1 MAIKNYDKQEF
12 VKKLNTIVFPS
23 QPIISIEHLHGRQNE
38 LGRIEKALSLT
49 GRHAFIFGDR
59 GVGKSSLA
67 ASAANQIQSTDSDYI
82 DISCSPNSTLS
93 SIVANISYQ
102 SLKNRHIK
110 EQTHKKKSSLDFK
123 FLKIEQEDSFSL
135 SSLTDKVNCLID
147 AVEILKEVSHI
158 HSNNSVVVMDEFD
171 RISSAE
177 ERNAF
182 ADLLKHLGDKRVNI
196 KFIITG
202 IATSL
207 DELLGAHQSA
217 YRQFET
223 IELPRLGWEARWD
236 IALTACN
243 EFNIEVDRNI
253 YIRIAAV
260 SDGYPYYVQL
270 ITEKL
275 LWVIFEDVNHVN
287 RITWD
292 HYNAAI
298 NDAIDSISA
307 ELKRPYEMVITQRSN
322 DYEEV
327 LWATAD
333 SEWLLRYIDDMY
345 SSYKYIMQQIPDKK
359 ALDQSKFAN
368 RIRSLKK
375 DSCGSILVPSVKKGL
390 YSYKENML
398 RGYVRL
404 QAEAQGIKLVG
415 TIGGK
420 EEKQYM
426 KVKERPIRSKGYN
439 NPGNFKGVHFG
450 RKR

>member
-1 MAIKNYDKQEF
+1 M
-12 VKKLNTIVFPS
+12 
-23 QPIISIEHLHGRQNE
+23 
-38 LGRIEKALSLT
+38 
-49 GRHAFIFGDR
+49 
-59 GVGKSSLA
+59 
-67 ASAANQIQSTDSDYI
+67 
-82 DISCSPNSTLS
+82 
-93 SIVANISYQ
+93 ANISYQ
-102 SLKNRHIK
+102 SLKNNHFK
-110 EQTHKKKSSLDFK
+110 EQTHKSKSCLDFK
-123 FLKIEQEDSFSL
+123 FIKFEQEDSFSI
-135 SSLTDKVNCLID
+135 SSLTDKVNSLID

-158 HSNNSVVVMDEFD
+158 HSNNCVVVLDEFD
-171 RISSAE
+171 RISSAD

-202 IATSL
+202 IAAYL

-236 IALTACN
+236 IVLTACKA
-243 EFNIEVDRNI
+243 FNIEIDRDI

-260 SDGYPYYVQL
+260 SDGYPYYAQL
-270 ITEKL
+270 ITEKM
-275 LWVIFEDVNHVN
+275 LWVVFEDDNLVNK
-287 RITWD
+287 ITWD
-292 HYNAAI
+292 HYNDAI

-307 ELKRPYEMVITQRSN
+307 ELKRPYEMVIAQRSN

-333 SEWLLRYIDDMY
+333 SEWLLRYIGDMY
-345 SSYKYIMQQIPDKK
+345 SSYNYIMEQIPDKK
-359 ALDQSKFAN
+359 PLDQSTFGT

-375 DSCGSILVPSVKKGL
+375 DSCGSILIPSVKQGL
-390 YSYKENML
+390 YSYRENMF

-426 KVKERPIRSKGYN
+426 KVKTRPISSKGYKN
-439 NPGNFKGVHFG
+439 SQNFKGVHFG